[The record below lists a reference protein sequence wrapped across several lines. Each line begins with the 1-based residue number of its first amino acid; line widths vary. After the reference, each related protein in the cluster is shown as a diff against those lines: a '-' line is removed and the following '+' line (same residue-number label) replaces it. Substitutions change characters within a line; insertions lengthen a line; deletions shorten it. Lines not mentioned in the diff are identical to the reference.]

1 MCVAIPCLQR
11 APRTEIIRNGGVPL
25 GIGGHT
31 NTRKG
36 MVHFGEVAKYRC
48 GAIVFAHGLIKVTA
62 GHKDGGDS
70 LSVSWDTMSL
80 SAACSG
86 PDVQLVRRQ

>member
-1 MCVAIPCLQR
+1 MRRNPLLGRERLEQ
-11 APRTEIIRNGGVPL
+11 EIIRDSGVPL
-25 GIGGHT
+25 GIGSHT

-62 GHKDGGDS
+62 RHKDGGDS
-70 LSVSWDTMSL
+70 AVCELRH
-80 SAACSG
+80 
-86 PDVQLVRRQ
+86 DVT